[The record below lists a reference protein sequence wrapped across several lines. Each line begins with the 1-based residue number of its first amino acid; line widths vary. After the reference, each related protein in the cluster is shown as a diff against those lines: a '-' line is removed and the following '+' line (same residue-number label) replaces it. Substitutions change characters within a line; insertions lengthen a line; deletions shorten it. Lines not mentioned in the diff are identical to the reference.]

1 MEWLI
6 TAGGLAVA
14 VFAVMLTGR
23 IWNRIHEHQARHMHE
38 YGDRER
44 NKYGLWK

>member
-1 MEWLI
+1 MDWFTILGI
-6 TAGGLAVA
+6 AAAISIMLGSGAV
-14 VFAVMLTGR
+14 
-23 IWNRIHEHQARHMHE
+23 WKHIHKHQADHMHQ